1 MRFSR
6 GVMAACSAGALIAAG
21 LQMPQVM
28 AQSSTGGFDLFQ
40 QRWTNREGFK
50 PLYYFLTRTRPNQR
64 STYFL
69 LIKKKDRDR
78 AIMKLDVT
86 IPSYFK
92 AKIETKNIRFA
103 YCEAG
108 SVSKRTKCG
117 ETIPAS
123 ISLNNDGK
131 LIEIVPTA
139 PVPTDR
145 TIGVELQVR
154 NPYGGGMYQFNA
166 LAQSPGEVTLA
177 KYLGSWVIELKGG
190 GG

>member
-6 GVMAACSAGALIAAG
+6 GVMAACSAGALIAGG

-131 LIEIVPTA
+131 LIEIVPTS

-166 LAQSPGEVTLA
+166 LAHSPGEVTLA

>member
-1 MRFSR
+1 MRFSH
-6 GVMAACSAGALIAAG
+6 GVMTACAGAALVAGG

-131 LIEIVPTA
+131 LIEIVPTS

-154 NPYGGGMYQFNA
+154 NPYGRGMYQFNA

-190 GG
+190 G

>member
-1 MRFSR
+1 
-6 GVMAACSAGALIAAG
+6 
-21 LQMPQVM
+21 
-28 AQSSTGGFDLFQ
+28 
-40 QRWTNREGFK
+40 
-50 PLYYFLTRTRPNQR
+50 
-64 STYFL
+64 
-69 LIKKKDRDR
+69 
-78 AIMKLDVT
+78 MKLDVMV
-86 IPSYFK
+86 PSYFK

-123 ISLNNDGK
+123 ISLINDGK

-145 TIGVELQVR
+145 TIGVGLQVR
-154 NPYGGGMYQFNA
+154 NPSGGMYQFNA

-190 GG
+190 G

>member
-1 MRFSR
+1 MRFSL
-6 GVMAACSAGALIAAG
+6 GVSAAFAGAALLAVG
-21 LQMPQVM
+21 LPMPEVI
-28 AQSSTGGFDLFQ
+28 AQSSTGGFTILQ
-40 QRWTNREGFK
+40 QRWNNREGFK
-50 PLYYFLTRTRPNQR
+50 PLYYFVSRTKPNQR

-86 IPSYFK
+86 VPEYFK

-103 YCEAG
+103 YCKAG
-108 SVSKRTKCG
+108 GVTERTRCG
-117 ETIPAS
+117 ESIPAT

-139 PVPTDR
+139 PIPTDR
-145 TIGVELQVR
+145 TIGVELKVR
-154 NPYGGGMYQFNA
+154 NPYGRGMYQFNA
-166 LAQSPGEVTLA
+166 LAQSPGQISLS

-190 GG
+190 

>member
-1 MRFSR
+1 MRFSH
-6 GVMAACSAGALIAAG
+6 GLMTACASAALVAGG
-21 LQMPQVM
+21 LQMPQVL
-28 AQSSTGGFDLFQ
+28 AQSSTGGFDILNL
-40 QRWTNREGFK
+40 RWKNREGFK

-108 SVSKRTKCG
+108 GVSSRTKCG

-131 LIEIVPTA
+131 LIEIVPTS

-154 NPYGGGMYQFNA
+154 NPYGRGMYQFNA
-166 LAQSPGEVTLA
+166 LAQSPGEDTLA

-190 GG
+190 G